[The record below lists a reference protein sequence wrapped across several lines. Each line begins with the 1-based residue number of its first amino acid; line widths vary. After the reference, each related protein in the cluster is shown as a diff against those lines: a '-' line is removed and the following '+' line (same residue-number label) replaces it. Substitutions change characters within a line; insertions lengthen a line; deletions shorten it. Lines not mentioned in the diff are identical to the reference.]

1 MCIRDSGQT
10 FLLYIVWYG
19 VCRYFI
25 EGLRTDS
32 LLMHSAD
39 FRISQV
45 LAALSAA
52 AVSYTHLQNIV
63 EIPQYMNMVRDFR
76 RLSSIFRNLSRT
88 TPQIRKIRK
97 P

>member
-1 MCIRDSGQT
+1 MGRPS
-10 FLLYIVWYG
+10 LLYIVWYG

-52 AVSYTHLQNIV
+52 VA
-63 EIPQYMNMVRDFR
+63 
-76 RLSSIFRNLSRT
+76 
-88 TPQIRKIRK
+88 
-97 P
+97 